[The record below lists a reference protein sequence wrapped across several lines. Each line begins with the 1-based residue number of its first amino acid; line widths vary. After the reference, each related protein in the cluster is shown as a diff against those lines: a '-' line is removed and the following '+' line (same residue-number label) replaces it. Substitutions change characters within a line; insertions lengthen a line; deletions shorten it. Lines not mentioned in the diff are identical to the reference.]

1 MRVPE
6 NVYGKER
13 FLTSRTESLETSVG
27 DPDPDPQDPH
37 VFWGGPSGFKTEDDE
52 PASQRYVWIR

>member
-6 NVYGKER
+6 NVFGKER
-13 FLTSRTESLETSVG
+13 FLASGTESPETSVG
-27 DPDPDPQDPH
+27 DPDPQDPH
-37 VFWGGPSGFKTEDDE
+37 VFGPSGFKTEDDE